1 MEGGWCTNNQRAS
14 TSAGGPAVAIRRRAT
29 IFGATR
35 FRPGGCAAG
44 AARQPPT
51 ADALFCLTILLIY
64 FIFFVFKFPG
74 KYFWLFSF
82 SGSFILKMKSKIL
95 IFFRKLWKQIWI

>member
-29 IFGATR
+29 ILEQPVSA
-35 FRPGGCAAG
+35 PVAAAG

-51 ADALFCLTILLIY
+51 ADALFCLTTLFDL
-64 FIFFVFKFPG
+64 FIFFIFKFPG

-82 SGSFILKMKSKIL
+82 SGSFIKYEKQNFNFLK
-95 IFFRKLWKQIWI
+95 KLWKQIWI